1 MAEKILA
8 FAGSLR
14 RESFN
19 GKLVR
24 IAAEG
29 ARDSGALV
37 EEIHLRDIPLPLYD
51 ADLEREHGLP
61 ENAKVFKRLL
71 VDHDAVLIGSPEY
84 NTGMTAVSPAGFS
97 RGANANTTPSDFAT
111 ASCSGARS
119 SAVVPGGVSIT
130 SSRGPLKPGPNPS
143 ARRS

>member
-1 MAEKILA
+1 MSAAMPTFSQSHPVVLHSDAPSEGPRLMAEKILA

-29 ARDSGALV
+29 ARDSAALV

-51 ADLEREHGLP
+51 ADFEREHGLP
-61 ENAKVFKRLL
+61 QNAKLIKRLL
-71 VDHDAVLIGSPEY
+71 VDHDAVLVGSPEY
-84 NTGMTAVSPAGFS
+84 NTGMTAV
-97 RGANANTTPSDFAT
+97 
-111 ASCSGARS
+111 
-119 SAVVPGGVSIT
+119 
-130 SSRGPLKPGPNPS
+130 
-143 ARRS
+143 